1 MFSRDVHMHIEEH
14 KKKYAPFPM
23 HRKEFASQN
32 IYVNYLR
39 TCIPPF
45 PYKNLSTDTAYFIY
59 ITLYYIFSI
68 IFEQFASYNK
78 KKKTVTQTNK
88 VKNK

>member
-1 MFSRDVHMHIEEH
+1 MFSRDVHMYIEEH

-39 TCIPPF
+39 
-45 PYKNLSTDTAYFIY
+45 NLYTPSLIKIY
-59 ITLYYIFSI
+59 QLTLSISYI
-68 IFEQFASYNK
+68 
-78 KKKTVTQTNK
+78 
-88 VKNK
+88 

>member
-1 MFSRDVHMHIEEH
+1 MFSRDVYIYIEEH

-39 TCIPPF
+39 
-45 PYKNLSTDTAYFIY
+45 NLYTPI
-59 ITLYYIFSI
+59 LL
-68 IFEQFASYNK
+68 
-78 KKKTVTQTNK
+78 
-88 VKNK
+88 